1 MAETYN
7 SNNNINNHRELS
19 TTKAISALKPSAF
32 NRSMTISATSAT
44 SHFSKRSSFLSPSDR
59 NVSTTYDR
67 NVSAKKWYESAGSS
81 FKGKVKQLR
90 TLFETPKTLNYSSS
104 INNCSINEEDELGQT
119 TKTSSYNHLQHHG
132 AFARLRPVKSIS
144 TDFKDCWSILDAST
158 IRFPGTEDRVVVY
171 FTSLRGIRRT
181 FEDCY
186 AVRMIFRGFHVFVD
200 ERDVSMDIAYRKELQ
215 ELLKDEKNV
224 SLPQVFIKGKYVGGV
239 DMIRQLNETGDL
251 RKILQVLPVKD
262 RRFVCEAC
270 GDVRFMPC
278 SNCSGSRKVFD
289 EDEGVAKR
297 CLECNENGLIR
308 CPQCCL

>member
-1 MAETYN
+1 
-7 SNNNINNHRELS
+7 
-19 TTKAISALKPSAF
+19 
-32 NRSMTISATSAT
+32 MTISTASAT
-44 SHFSKRSSFLSPSDR
+44 SHFAKRSSFLSPSDR
-59 NVSTTYDR
+59 NVSSSYDR
-67 NVSAKKWYESAGSS
+67 NVSTKKWFESAGSS

-90 TLFETPKTLNYSSS
+90 TLFETPKTLNYSS
-104 INNCSINEEDELGQT
+104 INEEDELGQT
-119 TKTSSYNHLQHHG
+119 TTTTKATPYNHLQHHG
-132 AFARLRPVKSIS
+132 AFARLRPLKSIS
-144 TDFKDCWSILDAST
+144 TDFKDSWSILDASM

-200 ERDVSMDIAYRKELQ
+200 ERDVSMDIAYRKEL
-215 ELLKDEKNV
+215 EALLKDEKNV

-239 DMIRQLNETGDL
+239 DIIRQLNETGDL

-270 GDVRFMPC
+270 GDMRFMPC
-278 SNCSGSRKVFD
+278 SNCSGSRKLFD
-289 EDEGVAKR
+289 EDEGVVKR
-297 CLECNENGLIR
+297 CLVCNENGLIR